1 MHPVMVYLL
10 KMVICSSILFAY
22 YRFALFNKKFHVWNR
37 FYLLAI
43 TGVSI
48 LAPFIEIPIL
58 ETSRPEFRHVATAM
72 PWHIESVYIIDN
84 NTAPAISTNTES
96 TVAYHTPT
104 LLDNLKQIPL
114 TNVITFLYITI
125 CLFFFTKL
133 LAEILRLNKL
143 YKRSPGAPY
152 IEKVEFVITELKNA
166 PFSFFNRLYW
176 RSDINPTDITGK
188 RILKHEMVHINEK
201 HSYDKLFMNVVL
213 AVFWINPVFWLIR
226 KELSMIHEFL
236 ADSQSVEEHDGDA
249 FARMILQVVNV
260 KHSNLTN
267 PFFSSQIK
275 RRLQMITT
283 STHSKYSYLR
293 RIAGLA
299 LLISATFSVMLT
311 VSKSHAQKNKEDN
324 GKLKSKSATVKNI
337 NNTDSI
343 FINNIYI
350 DTLLTHDKINAIKK
364 DSVINI
370 RIKSAT
376 NTDSASSVDLQVA
389 TIDMDNMTRNFR
401 AKVIGDS
408 NQVVFVNGSV
418 AFAGLDKKNLAEL
431 KVELSDL
438 KDKLMF
444 TLDSQKIV
452 FKNNDLDF
460 KMAWAKSLRN
470 TQQAAKEAGRLKGV
484 AGKKLHV
491 LNNPILIDSSKTKFI
506 INGQY
511 LNIDSIIQ
519 SGTFNIDNLTANFKN
534 SAVELEKVFADLEKN
549 NVSVRL
555 RGKQSTD
562 KQPLYILNGIPIDG
576 DISNIISDD
585 IETVNILKDASAA
598 ALYGS
603 LAENG
608 AVVVTTKKGKSGQS
622 KEAWKTFN
630 GGYRDVVVKGYAT
643 YNSKRNVTKKLKVN
657 KSSMTYTE
665 TTVYEDK
672 DREDQVKT
680 IENSYKKPYYILNGR
695 QVDRKALNNLDPQT
709 IRNVQVY
716 KRENEIKRYYAPE
729 GTDAVIVVNSR
740 Q

>member
-58 ETSRPEFRHVATAM
+58 ETSRPEFRQVATAM
-72 PWHIESVYIIDN
+72 PWHIESVYIVDN
-84 NTAPAISTNTES
+84 NTPAASTVNEG
-96 TVAYHTPT
+96 TVAYHQPT
-104 LLDNLKQIPL
+104 LLDNLKQIPVSD
-114 TNVITFLYITI
+114 VITFLYISI
-125 CLFFFTKL
+125 CVFFFAKL

-143 YKRSPGAPY
+143 YKHSPGAPY

-201 HSYDKLFMNVVL
+201 HSYDKLFMNIVL
-213 AVFWINPVFWLIR
+213 AIFWINPVFWLIR

-260 KHSNLTN
+260 KHSPITN

-283 STHSKYSYLR
+283 STQSKYSYLR

-299 LLISATFSVMLT
+299 LLVSATFSVMLT
-311 VSKSHAQKNKEDN
+311 VSQSHAQKKQDEKE
-324 GKLKSKSATVKNI
+324 LKSKSATVKNI
-337 NNTDSI
+337 NSTDSI
-343 FINNIYI
+343 FINNVYI
-350 DTLLTHDKINAIKK
+350 DKLLPQDKLNAIKK

-376 NTDSASSVDLQVA
+376 NTDSATSVDLQVA
-389 TIDMDNMTRNFR
+389 TIDMENMTRSFK

-408 NQVVFVNGSV
+408 NQVAFVNGSV
-418 AFAGLDKKNLAEL
+418 AFAGLDKKNIAEL
-431 KVELSDL
+431 KVELSNL
-438 KDKLMF
+438 KDKLLF
-444 TLDSQKIV
+444 SLDSQKIV
-452 FKNNDLDF
+452 FKNNANDF
-460 KMAWAKSLRN
+460 NISWARGIKKLKSDTAVKREKARIKIAAAKS
-470 TQQAAKEAGRLKGV
+470 
-484 AGKKLHV
+484 
-491 LNNPILIDSSKTKFI
+491 NNSNYFYFDSTKTKFVLNGESI
-506 INGQY
+506 SFDSAFING
-511 LNIDSIIQ
+511 LLEESESFKTSKIALENAIASI
-519 SGTFNIDNLTANFKN
+519 N
-534 SAVELEKVFADLEKN
+534 VEP
-549 NVSVRL
+549 RL
-555 RGKQSTD
+555 RGRVFVGD
-562 KQPLYILNGIPIDG
+562 ADQPLYIVDGLPITG
-576 DISNIISDD
+576 NISNFNSDE
-585 IETVNILKDASAA
+585 IETVTILKDGKSAS
-598 ALYGS
+598 LYGDK
-603 LAENG
+603 AKNG
-608 AVVVTTKKGKSGQS
+608 AVIVTTKKGKQ
-622 KEAWKTFN
+622 
-630 GGYRDVVVKGYAT
+630 RQPVAT
-643 YNSKRNVTKKLKVN
+643 VQGRALNLGFAYNSKRTVTKKLKVN

-665 TTVYEDK
+665 TTVFEDS
-672 DREDQVKT
+672 DRENQVKT
-680 IENSYKKPYYILNGR
+680 IENSSKKPYYILNGR

-709 IRNVQVY
+709 IKNVQVY
-716 KRENEIKRYYAPE
+716 KRDHEIKRYYAPE